1 MINDGPTTHA
11 VMLRYSVL
19 LIVCRLS
26 AGYQAIRQKTAHHQ
40 PQPSPPPRPHVS
52 VPVIPSSHD
61 KHLEGEAVLMEG
73 EPWSGLLCS
82 NLNEGMRELLVHG
95 FAVFETEEAMFS
107 DAGGRVPDEASVFSG
122 SWLKEAPPV
131 EVTSASALRTAPL
144 AAFGQRLTT
153 ILESDRKAFE
163 MVDEEFLSAITVSG
177 AITRGG
183 GGGSNGSGGGS
194 EGQQEEQRQQ
204 LQRPREEV
212 PHVYSLHQDPCFFTS
227 LKQRAASSGTGGGQ
241 HGVVYPFD
249 AVARIDNEDKL
260 DGGGG
265 GGGDADAAPT
275 TIVRQVN
282 FWLPHTKV
290 GDKHLLLLSREASRV
305 LSAKIEGGADGAR
318 HRDGSTST
326 STTSPYAVKKAN
338 GNRWLTRRGLEFVA
352 ETLGPSHV
360 HVVNKPLIFVSA
372 NAADAAD
379 AMFHCGALV
388 PSASYSISS
397 SSGGGGDEL
406 MPGHSLGAPRAT
418 ATATPTAA
426 TATTRPW
433 PSTELRVAVCSK
445 RRVG

>member
-1 MINDGPTTHA
+1 
-11 VMLRYSVL
+11 MLRYSVL

-61 KHLEGEAVLMEG
+61 KHLESEAVLMEG

-204 LQRPREEV
+204 QQQRPREEV

-227 LKQRAASSGTGGGQ
+227 LKQRAASSGTTGGGQ
-241 HGVVYPFD
+241 HGVVYPLD
-249 AVARIDNEDKL
+249 AVARIVTAEEGDDNEDKL
-260 DGGGG
+260 DG
-265 GGGDADAAPT
+265 APT

-282 FWLPHTKV
+282 FWLPHTKA

-305 LSAKIEGGADGAR
+305 LSAKIEGGADDGAR
-318 HRDGSTST
+318 HSRDGSTST

-352 ETLGPSHV
+352 ETLGPSHM

-388 PSASYSISS
+388 PSASYSS
-397 SSGGGGDEL
+397 GGDEL
-406 MPGHSLGAPRAT
+406 MPGHSLEAPRAT